1 MMGLTTNTT
10 TAMYQDQTSVSEKNG
25 KSLLG
30 DGGEDQAHD
39 TKWRAAD
46 YPLYRDRYRVRD
58 VLQRVLGSLACA
70 FKSNTKYD
78 SPEQDTDVVGLYDGI
93 YRIVNQVH
101 KKVGQYFGDAA
112 WRRYVAGVSV
122 VCESKHDREDVACDH
137 GTGRCQ
143 HVTCHIEDND
153 HLHICLLTFSHMAQ
167 SAHNQEEYQNRSDSP
182 QGSDEQISEDGDTS
196 CLWNNKSKDDTNDQ
210 STDDPFYQTD
220 AVPFLKNIFNCLH
233 CTSQIL
239 LSATSLSSR
248 FCFPAFGE
256 NAIRIIIYPARF
268 VNMKRRI
275 NKILANYKHICRKF
289 NET

>member
-1 MMGLTTNTT
+1 M
-10 TAMYQDQTSVSEKNG
+10 
-25 KSLLG
+25 
-30 DGGEDQAHD
+30 
-39 TKWRAAD
+39 
-46 YPLYRDRYRVRD
+46 
-58 VLQRVLGSLACA
+58 LQRVLGSLACA

-167 SAHNQEEYQNRSDSP
+167 SAHNQEEYQKRGDSF
-182 QGSDEQISEDGDTS
+182 QCSDEHGSENRDYG
-196 CLWNNKSKDDTNDQ
+196 CLRNNKTKNQTNDQ
-210 STDDPFYQTD
+210 SADDPFD
-220 AVPFLKNIFNCLH
+220 
-233 CTSQIL
+233 
-239 LSATSLSSR
+239 
-248 FCFPAFGE
+248 
-256 NAIRIIIYPARF
+256 
-268 VNMKRRI
+268 
-275 NKILANYKHICRKF
+275 
-289 NET
+289 